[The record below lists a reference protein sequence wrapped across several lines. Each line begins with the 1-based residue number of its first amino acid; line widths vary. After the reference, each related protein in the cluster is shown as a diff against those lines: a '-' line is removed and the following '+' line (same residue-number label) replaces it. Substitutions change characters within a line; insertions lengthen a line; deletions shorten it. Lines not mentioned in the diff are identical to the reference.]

1 MKKPLTRTSWP
12 VTLSAPTGRGEVRGV
27 SKPSA
32 EWNEVE
38 TPSYDVD
45 VDAFARAHQAE
56 LLHFF
61 RGRVSHAQDAA
72 DLAQESWSRL
82 MRYRHGRTA
91 ESLRKLLFA
100 IARNVLSN
108 HWRWRALRQIEESTD
123 FSEVEV
129 ASASPDIERQWQGR
143 RHLEILEATVAA
155 LPAKRRTVF
164 LLSRVEGLSNAQVAQ
179 RCGISVKMVEKHL
192 AKAIVQCR
200 AQVGDFDL

>member
-1 MKKPLTRTSWP
+1 
-12 VTLSAPTGRGEVRGV
+12 V

-32 EWNEVE
+32 EWRGAE
-38 TPSYDVD
+38 TPSYDID
-45 VDAFARAHQAE
+45 VDAFAREHQAE

-61 RGRVSHAQDAA
+61 RGRVVHAQDAA

-82 MRYRHGRTA
+82 MRYRRGQTV

-100 IARNVLSN
+100 IARNVLNN
-108 HWRWRALRQIEESTD
+108 HWRWHALHQIEEPTD
-123 FSEVEV
+123 FAEVDM
-129 ASASPDIERQWQGR
+129 ASAAPGLERQWQAQR
-143 RHLEILEATVAA
+143 QLEALEATVAA
-155 LPAKRRTVF
+155 LPAKCRTVF

-200 AQVGDFDL
+200 AQVGDFDLRVLAAI